1 MTASELDSHRCPAIT
16 LHDLSSRVTETG
28 LADGI
33 LRTRRFPS
41 PPLLLAFS
49 CDRAADDTD
58 PL

>member
-16 LHDLSSRVTETG
+16 LRDLPSHVTETG

-33 LRTRRFPS
+33 HRTLRFPS